1 MMSTQTPIETVKN
14 NLINVLDTF
23 CPDNVFLQGTLNPDE
38 QYPDKFITFFI
49 TTSELG
55 AYYNNNPNRADF
67 YINVMFYS
75 NNPTEV
81 ATVPNEIISALFEN
95 GFIPENYGYDIYSGK
110 KSHTGWAMELVYPY
124 YAPTN

>member
-1 MMSTQTPIETVKN
+1 MSTQTPIETVKS
-14 NLINVLDTF
+14 NLITALDAF

-55 AYYNNNPNRADF
+55 AYYNNDPNRADF

-81 ATVPNEIISALFEN
+81 ATVPTGIIESLKSA
-95 GFIPENYGYDIYSGK
+95 GFVPENYGYDIYSGK
-110 KSHTGWAMELVYPY
+110 KSHTGWAMEFVYPF
-124 YAPTN
+124 YALNT